1 MTAFESTHAF
11 SQQPV
16 FPRDIKT
23 LAYVRKL
30 QLADPTGEPENLL
43 IEILIVCDHY
53 REIIKDTSPIRLS
66 PTVVLLQ
73 SKLGWVLSG
82 NRSAVMASYIMVNYI
97 KLDQISGTSDD
108 ADRRFGTLKPSGSR
122 ISRESP

>member
-1 MTAFESTHAF
+1 MADST
-11 SQQPV
+11 V
-16 FPRDIKT
+16 DT
-23 LAYVRKL
+23 
-30 QLADPTGEPENLL
+30 ENLL

-66 PTVVLLQ
+66 PTVVLLH
-73 SKLGWVLSG
+73 SKLGWIVNG

-108 ADRRFGTLKPSGSR
+108 AVRRF
-122 ISRESP
+122 